1 MGRLREVAGF
11 TLLIAGLIGCLLPVI
26 PGSPMVIAGLALL
39 GVDHPK
45 IRSTMQRLEQW
56 SELLSSKWRSLLREG
71 KQWFV

>member
-11 TLLIAGLIGCLLPVI
+11 ILLIAGLIGCLLPVI

-45 IRSTMQRLEQW
+45 IRSTMQLLEQW
-56 SELLSSKWRSLLREG
+56 SELLSSKWRSLLRKG